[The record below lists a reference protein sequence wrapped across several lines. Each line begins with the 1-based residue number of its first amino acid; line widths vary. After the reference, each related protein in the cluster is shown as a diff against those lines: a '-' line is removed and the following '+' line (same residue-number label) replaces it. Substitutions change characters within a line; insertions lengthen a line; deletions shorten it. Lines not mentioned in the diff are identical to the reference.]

1 MQRARQGWRWD
12 DDLKEMVVGSR
23 KQRANVDGVT
33 IVVTNAHG
41 CATVL
46 LREVLLEENTFCDAA
61 KGALWVKAS
70 VACWNRAQVRTVA
83 LVLCKEEG
91 VFVMRSKGG
100 MGLEGRNEVSTSN
113 GVKSAAVVYR

>member
-70 VACWNRAQVRTVA
+70 VACWNRAQVGTVA

-100 MGLEGRNEVSTSN
+100 MGLERQNEVLTTN

>member
-41 CATVL
+41 YATVL
-46 LREVLLEENTFCDAA
+46 LQEVLLEENTFCDAA
-61 KGALWVKAS
+61 KGALWVKAL

-91 VFVMRSKGG
+91 VFVMRSKGR

>member
-12 DDLKEMVVGSR
+12 DDLKEIVVGSR

-46 LREVLLEENTFCDAA
+46 LWEVLLEENTFCNAA
-61 KGALWVKAS
+61 KGALWVKAL

-100 MGLEGRNEVSTSN
+100 MGLEGQNEVSTSN